1 MIEIQAENKSVKN
14 KPYKRHHVWCD
25 DELSSQDIEI
35 TKKNHKVLHWCLINS
50 YSLCKNAVDFHFII
64 KF

>member
-35 TKKNHKVLHWCLINS
+35 TKKK
-50 YSLCKNAVDFHFII
+50 II
-64 KF
+64 KFSTDASSTVTVCVKMQLIFIL